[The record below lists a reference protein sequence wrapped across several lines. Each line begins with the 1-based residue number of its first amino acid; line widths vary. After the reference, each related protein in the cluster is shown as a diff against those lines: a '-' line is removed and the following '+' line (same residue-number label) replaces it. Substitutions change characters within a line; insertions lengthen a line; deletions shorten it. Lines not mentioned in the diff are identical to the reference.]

1 MLVIHKILTE
11 MFEGEE
17 GLSLLK
23 EEIEIYNHIS
33 LKKNSI
39 WLFSQENRETKRH
52 VSALIFLETE
62 IEKKYLNIAGQ
73 MIKTEEYKAK
83 ETRKMLNIQ
92 CFNCQNCDHI
102 VINCLRET
110 RC

>member
-11 MFEGEE
+11 MFEREE
-17 GLSLLK
+17 GLLLLK
-23 EEIEIYNHIS
+23 EKIKTYNHIS

-52 VSALIFLETE
+52 ASALIFLETE

-83 ETRKMLNIQ
+83 ETRKMLNI
-92 CFNCQNCDHI
+92 
-102 VINCLRET
+102 
-110 RC
+110 

>member
-11 MFEGEE
+11 MFEREE
-17 GLSLLK
+17 DLSLLK

-52 VSALIFLETE
+52 LSSNLSR
-62 IEKKYLNIAGQ
+62 N
-73 MIKTEEYKAK
+73 
-83 ETRKMLNIQ
+83 RN
-92 CFNCQNCDHI
+92 
-102 VINCLRET
+102 
-110 RC
+110 